1 MTGQGKPTKISF
13 VYSNPT
19 DPDAFETAYPDQIA
33 LARKLPGLTR
43 LQTSKVW
50 PKEDGSPTRR
60 TDCWTCTSP
69 TTRRPAPPPRR
80 RAPLSPLPSSTPP
93 EAS

>member
-1 MTGQGKPTKISF
+1 MTDQGQPTKISF

-19 DPDAFETAYPDQIA
+19 DPDAFETAYPNQIA

-50 PKEDGSPTRR
+50 PRKTAARPRR

-69 TTRRPAPPPRR
+69 TTRRPAPPPQR

-93 EAS
+93 EA

>member
-1 MTGQGKPTKISF
+1 MTEQGKPTKISF

-19 DPDAFETAYPDQIA
+19 DPDAFETAYADQIA

-50 PKEDGSPTRR
+50 PKEDGSPARR
-60 TDCWTCTSP
+60 TGCWTCTSP

-80 RAPLSPLPSSTPP
+80 RAPWSPPPSRTPP
-93 EAS
+93 EA